1 MTTRYNNAS
10 QRRNPQKKM
19 FLLENVIF
27 QGLKL
32 SLGHFGQEVPESPMS
47 QLQKGVSTS
56 SLPPFNVDVLIF
68 KVYPRFFIRCFTSGL
83 QWAETA
89 VL

>member
-1 MTTRYNNAS
+1 MTTRYYNAS
-10 QRRNPQKKM
+10 QRRNPQKKI

-47 QLQKGVSTS
+47 QLQNAFG
-56 SLPPFNVDVLIF
+56 D
-68 KVYPRFFIRCFTSGL
+68 C
-83 QWAETA
+83 
-89 VL
+89 